1 MDKIL
6 LEGIRLGIRVGT
18 TEQERSEPQLCGLD
32 LVVEVDLKPAG
43 RSGDLKHTVDYAAI
57 FQVIEAHCAQNSFTL
72 LEEVGQQLCD
82 RIFDQCP
89 VETIKL
95 RIRKLK
101 PFSSKLTPWESSSD
115 ETESAKRK
123 GLVDAHPEVSG
134 KGSFLA
140 FCPRCRL
147 RR

>member
-6 LEGIRLGIRVGT
+6 LEGIRLKIRVGT

-32 LVVEVDLKPAG
+32 LVVATDLRAAG
-43 RSGDLKHTVDYAAI
+43 RSGDLKHTVDYVAI
-57 FQVIEAHCAQNSFTL
+57 FRVIEAHCLQNSFTL

-89 VETIKL
+89 VNSIKL

-101 PFSSKLTPWESSSD
+101 PFSSRLKSMGIELKRTRKLRRS
-115 ETESAKRK
+115 K
-123 GLVDAHPEVSG
+123 
-134 KGSFLA
+134 KGS
-140 FCPRCRL
+140 R
-147 RR
+147 

>member
-6 LEGIRLGIRVGT
+6 LDGIRLEIRVGT

-32 LVVEVDLKPAG
+32 LVVAADLKAAG
-43 RSGDLKHTVDYAAI
+43 RSGDLKHTVDYTAI
-57 FQVIEAHCAQNSFTL
+57 LRVIEAHCAQNSFTL

-89 VETIKL
+89 VESIKL

-101 PFSSKLTPWESSSD
+101 PFSSKLTSVGVEL
-115 ETESAKRK
+115 KRTRERSK
-123 GLVDAHPEVSG
+123 
-134 KGSFLA
+134 KGS
-140 FCPRCRL
+140 R
-147 RR
+147 

>member
-6 LEGIRLGIRVGT
+6 LEGIRLEIRVGT

-32 LVVEVDLKPAG
+32 LVVAADLKAAG
-43 RSGDLKHTVDYAAI
+43 RSGDLKHTVDYVAI
-57 FQVIEAHCAQNSFTL
+57 FRVIEAHCLQNSFTL

-89 VETIKL
+89 VNSIKL

-101 PFSSKLTPWESSSD
+101 PFSSRLKCIGIEL
-115 ETESAKRK
+115 KRTRK
-123 GLVDAHPEVSG
+123 RNK
-134 KGSFLA
+134 KGS
-140 FCPRCRL
+140 R
-147 RR
+147 

>member
-6 LEGIRLGIRVGT
+6 LEGIRLKIRVGT

-32 LVVEVDLKPAG
+32 LVVATDLRAAG
-43 RSGDLKHTVDYAAI
+43 RSGDLKHTVDYVAI
-57 FQVIEAHCAQNSFTL
+57 FRVIEAHCLQNSFTL

-89 VETIKL
+89 VESIKL

-101 PFSSKLTPWESSSD
+101 PFSSRLKSMGIEL
-115 ETESAKRK
+115 KRTRK
-123 GLVDAHPEVSG
+123 RSK
-134 KGSFLA
+134 KGS
-140 FCPRCRL
+140 R
-147 RR
+147 